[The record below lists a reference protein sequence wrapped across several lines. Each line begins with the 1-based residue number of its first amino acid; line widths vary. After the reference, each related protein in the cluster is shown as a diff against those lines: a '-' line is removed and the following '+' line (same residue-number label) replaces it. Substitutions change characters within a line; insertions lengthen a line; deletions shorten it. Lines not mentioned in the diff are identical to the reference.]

1 MTEQRA
7 CATDTG
13 LTIERR
19 VSDCQSDAV
28 VLAGMVEAID
38 LMANEGER
46 FGNAIAAVTIAAL
59 DRANK
64 LASDLDSINFKG
76 A

>member
-1 MTEQRA
+1 MTKTAKTVEQK
-7 CATDTG
+7 
-13 LTIERR
+13 

-64 LASDLDSINFKG
+64 LASDLDSINLKG